1 MTNAA
6 DTSTN
11 PGSTRL
17 YPRTLPHA
25 DGEIALRRMDAADAP
40 AVLAFAQ
47 ALPAHDLLFLPRDIT
62 QPKVMDAWVRAIARG
77 DIDSV
82 LAVRGGQVLG
92 CAAVIRDPHSWSRHV
107 AELRVLV
114 DPALRGSGLGQQLA
128 QEGCALAME
137 QGHEKVVAQMTVD
150 QRGAIA
156 VFQALSF
163 RPEALLSKHVKDRE
177 GRAHDLVV
185 LCQDV
190 AQVEAQM
197 RAYGVTEAF

>member
-6 DTSTN
+6 DTPTN

-25 DGEIALRRMDAADAP
+25 DGEIALRRMDAADAG

-47 ALPAHDLLFLPRDIT
+47 ALPTHDLLFLPRDIT

-82 LAVRGGQVLG
+82 LAVRDDKVLG

-114 DPALRGSGLGQQLA
+114 EPALRGSGLGQQLA

-156 VFQALSF
+156 VFQALGF

>member
-25 DGEIALRRMDAADAP
+25 DGEIALRRMDAADAD
-40 AVLAFAQ
+40 AVRAFAR

-114 DPALRGSGLGQQLA
+114 EPALRGSGLGQQLA

-156 VFQALSF
+156 VFQALGF

>member
-1 MTNAA
+1 MTNAE
-6 DTSTN
+6 DTSTK

-25 DGEIALRRMDAADAP
+25 EGEIALRRMDAADAP

-82 LAVRGGQVLG
+82 LAVRNGQVLG

-156 VFQALSF
+156 VFQALGF

>member
-25 DGEIALRRMDAADAP
+25 DGEIALRRMDAADAG

-47 ALPAHDLLFLPRDIT
+47 ALPTHDLLFLPRDIT

-82 LAVRGGQVLG
+82 LAVRDDKVLG

-114 DPALRGSGLGQQLA
+114 EPALRGSGLGRDILLA
-128 QEGCALAME
+128 LMQAASERGDTEVLLHAQRSAEGFYRRLGFEGQGEPYEEAGIPHLTMRRAL
-137 QGHEKVVAQMTVD
+137 G
-150 QRGAIA
+150 
-156 VFQALSF
+156 
-163 RPEALLSKHVKDRE
+163 
-177 GRAHDLVV
+177 
-185 LCQDV
+185 
-190 AQVEAQM
+190 
-197 RAYGVTEAF
+197 

>member
-1 MTNAA
+1 MTASSSR
-6 DTSTN
+6 T
-11 PGSTRL
+11 
-17 YPRTLPHA
+17 YPRTVTHA
-25 DGEIALRRMDAADAP
+25 GGDIALRLMTGADAP

-62 QPKVMDAWVRAIARG
+62 EPKVMAAWVRAIERG

-82 LAVRGGQVLG
+82 LAVRNGAVLG
-92 CAAVIRDPHSWSRHV
+92 CAAVIRDPHSWSGHV

-114 DPALRGSGLGQQLA
+114 SPTLRGGGLGQQLA
-128 QEGCALAME
+128 QEGCALAFAH
-137 QGHEKVVAQMTVD
+137 GHEKIVAQMTVD

-156 VFQALSF
+156 VFQALGF
-163 RPEALLSKHVKDRE
+163 RPEALLTRHVKDRE
-177 GRAHDLVV
+177 GKAHDLVV
-185 LCQDV
+185 LSQDA